1 MGFRQ
6 SAFARIWT
14 VNDEG
19 KYSTANISVSKKN
32 KETGNYVVEFNDGY
46 VRLVGAAHEAAKQLG
61 LPTREQ
67 FDPQSHKGVSIKIL
81 SCDVT
86 NNYDKNTKKLYTNC
100 AIFEFELP
108 DGNGNTGN
116 NQSAAKSAAPAA
128 NKQANPPVAE
138 DDDELPF

>member
-6 SAFARIWT
+6 NAFARIWS

-19 KYSTANISVSKKN
+19 KYSTANISVSRKN
-32 KETGNYVVEFNDGY
+32 KETDNYVVEFNDGY

-67 FDPQSHKGVSIKIL
+67 FNPQSHKGVAIKII

-86 NNYDKNTKKLYTNC
+86 NNYDKKTQKLYTNC
-100 AIFEFELP
+100 AVFEFELP
-108 DGNGNTGN
+108 DGNGGSNTN
-116 NQSAAKSAAPAA
+116 ASPVKSA
-128 NKQANPPVAE
+128 PVAEQPKQQE

>member
-6 SAFARIWT
+6 SAFARIWS
-14 VNDEG
+14 VDVEEN
-19 KYSTANISVSKKN
+19 YSTANISISKKN
-32 KETGNYVVEFNDGY
+32 KETGNYVVEFNDGF
-46 VRLVGAAHEAAKQLG
+46 VHLVGAAHEAVKRLG

-67 FDPQSHKGVSIKIL
+67 YNPQTHKGVAVKIL

-86 NNYDKNTKKLYTNC
+86 NYYNSNTKKLTTVC
-100 AIFEFELP
+100 TIFDFEIP
-108 DGNGNTGN
+108 DGNGNVGN

-128 NKQANPPVAE
+128 NKQVNPPVAE